1 MSRLVRIYYRAFR
14 VLKII
19 MQRLRFF
26 YNFWGWKVRLK
37 CNMKS
42 WTFGGDVILFFFLLD
57 HRRFIRKKIITDAR
71 LQRYFSFP
79 FFRTLFRNYVSLKI
93 IKIWNVYTGTFG
105 TFLIRFF
112 TRILPHFFMPIFL
125 LFFKSWTI
133 HITKYNNMRKNMKN
147 NGIQHGFQ
155 FYYLFS
161 FQYLVK
167 KQLFRI
173 TELRVDFPSLLNYLK
188 VTQSDYLIQ
197 CKFIFFL
204 FSSFFFF
211 RSTIPQS
218 ME

>member
-1 MSRLVRIYYRAFR
+1 
-14 VLKII
+14 
-19 MQRLRFF
+19 
-26 YNFWGWKVRLK
+26 
-37 CNMKS
+37 
-42 WTFGGDVILFFFLLD
+42 
-57 HRRFIRKKIITDAR
+57 
-71 LQRYFSFP
+71 
-79 FFRTLFRNYVSLKI
+79 
-93 IKIWNVYTGTFG
+93 
-105 TFLIRFF
+105 
-112 TRILPHFFMPIFL
+112 
-125 LFFKSWTI
+125 
-133 HITKYNNMRKNMKN
+133 MKN

-211 RSTIPQS
+211 FGLLYRSLWNNIFVS
-218 ME
+218 SKCK